1 MRLPLDR
8 RPRPA
13 KSPAVYYGH
22 LAAQRSR
29 HAQAVKVHRIQR
41 IRVHIS
47 DSTAKI
53 LRLGIRVIGGVP
65 SRIRPDP
72 ITGFWTII
80 HEVPRCRE
88 MRNTTPGAWP
98 RSPLGAEVH
107 GVLLLLPQHLYLAL
121 NPTLAFRKRIFPNY
135 NT

>member
-1 MRLPLDR
+1 MNSYWKSDAGPPKVEQPHDETPQGR

-29 HAQAVKVHRIQR
+29 HAQAVIVHRIQR
-41 IRVHIS
+41 IRAQIS

-53 LRLGIRVIGGVP
+53 LRLGIRAIGGLP

-72 ITGFWTII
+72 ITGF
-80 HEVPRCRE
+80 
-88 MRNTTPGAWP
+88 
-98 RSPLGAEVH
+98 
-107 GVLLLLPQHLYLAL
+107 
-121 NPTLAFRKRIFPNY
+121 
-135 NT
+135 